1 MIGQPEP
8 MTAVRFRLLAMAP
21 AVLALGTLFVVP
33 VPPAVDKGD
42 DFMTPETTG
51 VLNLEAGECFTDP
64 EYSPAAGEEIVLYTP
79 CDQHAD
85 NQSYGFVHAGDGTYD
100 RAALAGFGWS
110 SCRRGFAH
118 YWPGEAGAGLDY
130 FPILPTAETWAD
142 GDRDVMCVV
151 YDPRGELGGSKLPR
165 A

>member
-1 MIGQPEP
+1 
-8 MTAVRFRLLAMAP
+8 MTVARLLAMVP
-21 AVLALGTLFVVP
+21 AVLALGVLFVVP
-33 VPPAVDKGD
+33 VAPVVDKGD

-64 EYSPAAGEEIVLYTP
+64 EYSPAAGEEVVLYTT

-85 NQSYGFVHAGDGTYD
+85 NQSYGFVHADDGPYD
-100 RAALAGFGWS
+100 RAALAEFGWS
-110 SCRRGFAH
+110 SCQRGFAH
-118 YWPGEAGAGLDY
+118 YWPGAAGADLDY
-130 FPILPTAETWAD
+130 YPILPTAETWAD

-151 YDPRGELGGSKLPR
+151 YDPRGALTGSLLPR

>member
-1 MIGQPEP
+1 MP
-8 MTAVRFRLLAMAP
+8 MTVARLLAMVP
-21 AVLALGTLFVVP
+21 AVLALGVLFVVP
-33 VPPAVDKGD
+33 VAPVVDKGD

-64 EYSPAAGEEIVLYTP
+64 EYSPAAGEEVVLYTT

-85 NQSYGFVHAGDGTYD
+85 NQSYGFVHADDGPYD
-100 RAALAGFGWS
+100 RAALAEFGWS
-110 SCRRGFAH
+110 SCQRGFAH
-118 YWPGEAGAGLDY
+118 YWPGAAGADLDY
-130 FPILPTAETWAD
+130 YPILPTAETWAD

-151 YDPRGELGGSKLPR
+151 YDPRGALTGSLLPR

>member
-1 MIGQPEP
+1 
-8 MTAVRFRLLAMAP
+8 MTAVRFRILAMAP

-85 NQSYGFVHAGDGTYD
+85 NQSYGFVHAEDGTYD
-100 RAALAGFGWS
+100 RAALAEFGWS
-110 SCRRGFAH
+110 SCKRGFAH
-118 YWPGEAGAGLDY
+118 YWPGEAGSGLDY